1 MVSKRKHLD
10 VARFFIDEPFKSK
23 RPGRN
28 SGVPGR
34 DRNQHGSYLA
44 GLYQNLINAYEQKKE
59 NNKLILSQMI
69 LVFMLKLSEL
79 MDASSH

>member
-44 GLYQNLINAYEQKKE
+44 GLYQNLINAYEQKE

>member
-44 GLYQNLINAYEQKKE
+44 GLYQNLINP
-59 NNKLILSQMI
+59 S
-69 LVFMLKLSEL
+69 FRS
-79 MDASSH
+79 

>member
-1 MVSKRKHLD
+1 MLT
-10 VARFFIDEPFKSK
+10 
-23 RPGRN
+23 N
-28 SGVPGR
+28 
-34 DRNQHGSYLA
+34 
-44 GLYQNLINAYEQKKE
+44 KKE